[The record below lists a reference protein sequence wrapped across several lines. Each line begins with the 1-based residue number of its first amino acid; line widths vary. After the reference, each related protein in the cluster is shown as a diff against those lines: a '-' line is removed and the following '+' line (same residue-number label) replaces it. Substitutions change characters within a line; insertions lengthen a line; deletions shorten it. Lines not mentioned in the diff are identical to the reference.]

1 MEWLAV
7 DTNLAYESSLGN
19 GLVEEGLEVTA
30 EECHRAFMA
39 QTALQEARWY
49 HENSIPIVFDSL
61 PQGKDGARLV
71 DGKGFSLDLEGLK
84 GIEVLHRKSGTGIE
98 ILVKSEGEHLALMRH
113 PEASTLAAAILDG
126 EKLGLTFEN

>member
-7 DTNLAYESSLGN
+7 DTNLAHESGLEN
-19 GLVEEGLEVTA
+19 GLAEEGLEVTA
-30 EECHRAFMA
+30 EECHRAFIA

-61 PQGKDGARLV
+61 PQEKDGTRLV
-71 DGKGFSLDLEGLK
+71 DGKGLSLDLEGVK
-84 GIEVLHRKSGTGIE
+84 GIEVLHRKSGRGIE
-98 ILVKSEGEHLALMRH
+98 ILLKSEGEQLALMRH
-113 PEASTLAAAILDG
+113 PEASALAAAILDG

>member
-49 HENSIPIVFDSL
+49 HENSIPLVFDSL

-84 GIEVLHRKSGTGIE
+84 GIEVL
-98 ILVKSEGEHLALMRH
+98 L
-113 PEASTLAAAILDG
+113 
-126 EKLGLTFEN
+126 